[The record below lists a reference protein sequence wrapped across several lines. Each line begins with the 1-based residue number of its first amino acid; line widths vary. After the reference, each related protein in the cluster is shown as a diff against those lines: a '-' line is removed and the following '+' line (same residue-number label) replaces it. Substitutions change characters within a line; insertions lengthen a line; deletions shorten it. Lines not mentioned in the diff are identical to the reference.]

1 MNWPN
6 DPQGTA
12 WLTSGSYRLA
22 TRDAS
27 KFVAISAPV
36 AQTPNDVV
44 VSATLRKVSGPI
56 GGGYG
61 IILRDQGPLP
71 QEGTRQDGRYYV
83 LEVGD
88 KGEVGI
94 WRRESDHWVDVLPW
108 QHSDIVKTDSSTNE
122 LTVRAIGNTLSLF
135 VNGTQVTTRTDDAL
149 TFGSVGLFVGGDGNQ
164 VAVEHFSVQTP

>member
-1 MNWPN
+1 RPNPAAASAAAAAASAAAARAAAPLAPTAAQPTAVPTAAARTLLDEDFTASALNWPN

-12 WLTSGSYRLA
+12 WLTSGSYQLA

-44 VSATLRKVSGPI
+44 VSATFRKVSGPI

-94 WRRESDHWVDVLPW
+94 WRREADHWVDVLPW
-108 QHSDIVKTDSSTNE
+108 
-122 LTVRAIGNTLSLF
+122 
-135 VNGTQVTTRTDDAL
+135 
-149 TFGSVGLFVGGDGNQ
+149 
-164 VAVEHFSVQTP
+164 